1 MVALL
6 FHIHAC
12 EAGQISFPGLLTTC
26 ALVLALPFTSQ
37 QVHSDSHPCP
47 GLCVSVT
54 AVHSER
60 RLRCASAVRPSS
72 SVQRACCHF
81 SVWILLFPLSFWGMF
96 IHSRWESF
104 VLYVVCKYFL
114 SVSALSLFPSYSKC
128 LLQSIFAFS
137 LNFDFIISWVCFLCL
152 IFCFL
157 ILACLWV
164 SWIHF

>member
-1 MVALL
+1 MVALP
-6 FHIHAC
+6 FHMRAC
-12 EAGQISFPGLLTTC
+12 EAGQ
-26 ALVLALPFTSQ
+26 TSSPASSPHSLCVGFAVRPQ
-37 QVHSDSHPCP
+37 QAHRDGASLP

-54 AVHSER
+54 AVHTR
-60 RLRCASAVRPSS
+60 RPSGAYLPCVHPLQYNRLAATFLFGFCS
-72 SVQRACCHF
+72 
-81 SVWILLFPLSFWGMF
+81 FPLSFWGMF

-114 SVSALSLFPSYSKC
+114 SASALPLFPSYSKR

-137 LNFDFIISWVCFLCL
+137 LNSDFISSWVCFLCL

-164 SWIHF
+164 SWTHF